1 MEQLLG
7 LPVLASA
14 HGGEID
20 RLIIITH
27 WLMAVLLVGWGVFFV
42 YALIRFRAS
51 KNPQASY
58 IGMESHYNTYVE
70 AGVVVVEAVLLFA
83 FAIPAWGTVKNE
95 FPEESEAVVVRVVAE
110 QFAWNIHYAGADGV
124 FGRTSIELIDTEVNP
139 LGLDSS
145 DPYAADDITTIN
157 QLHLPL
163 DKPALIYLS
172 SKDVLHS
179 FGLPEFRVKQD
190 AVPGL
195 VIPVWFVP
203 TLSTADYRKLKGSE
217 TINYEIACAQL
228 CGLGHYRM
236 RGYVTI
242 DTEDEYNTWLAE
254 QEPFGAAGDDE
265 WDDW

>member
-20 RLIIITH
+20 RLIILTH
-27 WLMAVLLVGWGVFFV
+27 WLMAVLLVGWAVFFI
-42 YALIRFRAS
+42 YALIRFRAG

-58 IGMESHYNTYVE
+58 IGLESHYNTYVE
-70 AGVVVVEAVLLFA
+70 TGVAVIETILLIG
-83 FAIPAWGTVKNE
+83 FAIPTWGMVKNE
-95 FPEESEAVVVRVVAE
+95 FPEESDAVVVRVVAE
-110 QFAWNIHYAGADGV
+110 QFAWNVHYAGADGV
-124 FGRTSIELIDTEVNP
+124 FGRTSIELIDTEINP

-195 VIPVWFVP
+195 IIPVWFVP
-203 TLSTADYRKLKGSE
+203 TLSTADFRKLKGSE

-254 QEPFGAAGDDE
+254 QEPFGVAGE
-265 WDDW
+265 DDWEDW